1 MKKRA
6 ISLISGGLDSAVAT
20 KLIIEQG
27 IEVIGL
33 HFTSIFA
40 SKRDKQRGH
49 MALRTAR
56 ELGIEIVTKNKGD
69 DYIEI
74 VKNPRYGYGKNMNP
88 CIDCRI
94 YMLRLT
100 KQLLSE
106 IDASFVVT
114 GEVLGQR
121 PMSQRRN
128 TIELIEKRSE
138 LTGLIVRPLSARLF
152 PPTIPEEEGIID
164 REKLLDISGRSRQVQ
179 YRLVETYG
187 LSAFD
192 LPGGGCLL
200 TDPIFS
206 IKLRDLM
213 ATDRQYTTKDI
224 ELLTLGRHFRLSPS
238 AKFVVARSER
248 ENELLGVMGE
258 SPYITVDPVDFR
270 GPRGILKAEQP
281 SEEIILMSARILAR
295 YGKDVPPTA
304 TVEIGSGVRKTLSF
318 RPEEI
323 DSDVMLIQQENR

>member
-164 REKLLDISGRSRQVQ
+164 REKLLDVSGRSRQVQ

-192 LPGGGCLL
+192 FPGGGCLL

-213 ATDRQYTTKDI
+213 ATDRQCTTKDI

-323 DSDVMLIQQENR
+323 DSDAMLIQQENR

>member
-33 HFTSIFA
+33 HFSSIFA
-40 SKRDKQRGH
+40 SKRDRQRGH

-56 ELGIEIVTKNKGD
+56 ELGIEIITKNKGD

-74 VKNPRYGYGKNMNP
+74 IKNPRYGYGKNMNP

-100 KQLLSE
+100 KELLSE
-106 IDASFVVT
+106 MDASFVVT

-138 LTGLIVRPLSARLF
+138 LKGLIVRPLSARLF

-164 REKLLDISGRSRQVQ
+164 RERLLDVSGRSRQVQ
-179 YRLVETYG
+179 YQLVETYG

-206 IKLRDLM
+206 RKLKDLM
-213 ATDRQYTTKDI
+213 ATDRDYTTKDI
-224 ELLTLGRHFRLSPS
+224 ELLTVGRHFRLSPS
-238 AKFVVARSER
+238 AKFVVARNER
-248 ENELLGVMGE
+248 ENEQLATIVE
-258 SPYITVDPVDFR
+258 RPYIAVAPVDFK
-270 GPRGILKAEQP
+270 GPRGILKAEEP
-281 SEEIILMSARILAR
+281 SEEVLLTSARILAR
-295 YGKDVPPTA
+295 YGKDVPGTA
-304 TVEIGSGVRKTLSF
+304 TVEIGDGTCRAFSF
-318 RPEEI
+318 SVEEI
-323 DSDVMLIQQENR
+323 DSDAMLIQQENR